1 VEGSHLLKI
10 GPSQSILS
18 QSQDAKWDVGSF
30 ADRQKK
36 TTQSSPLKYVVISVL
51 LVVTYFVTA
60 KLGLRAA
67 FLHPSAT
74 PVWPPTGITLAAFL
88 IFGYRV
94 WPAILLGAFL
104 SNWTTAGT
112 VSTSLGIAIGNTS
125 EGLVGSYLV
134 NRYAGGLGVFN
145 QAHSTLRFV
154 IYAAMLSTTVSAT
167 CGVTSLSVAG
177 FAEWND
183 YGPVWLTWWLGDAVG
198 AVVVAPTLVLLAVG
212 PYPRWDLRK
221 FLEAIVLGGCL
232 FLVGLIVFGE
242 LAHPEIKN
250 YPLEFLC
257 IPFLLWAGFRFG
269 TLEVAIALPMLAGI
283 AIWGTLHGYGPFPR
297 GTPNESLLLLQAF
310 MGVSGA
316 TALSVAAVVSERKNA
331 EEALRRVRDEL
342 EEQAATDP
350 LTGLAN
356 YRRLVDVIDA
366 EIERSQRTRRS
377 FALILFDLDGLKKIN
392 DTQGHLVG
400 SAALCRLANILGLHA
415 RAIDTAARYGG
426 DEFALLLPETD
437 GEGARYVA
445 GRIAERMMH
454 DGEPPPISASF
465 GIGVFPMD
473 GETLNGVFRTADA
486 ALYMMKRSRIGL
498 IAH

>member
-1 VEGSHLLKI
+1 
-10 GPSQSILS
+10 
-18 QSQDAKWDVGSF
+18 
-30 ADRQKK
+30 
-36 TTQSSPLKYVVISVL
+36 VL
-51 LVVTYFVTA
+51 L
-60 KLGLRAA
+60 
-67 FLHPSAT
+67 S
-74 PVWPPTGITLAAFL
+74 
-88 IFGYRV
+88 
-94 WPAILLGAFL
+94 
-104 SNWTTAGT
+104 
-112 VSTSLGIAIGNTS
+112 
-125 EGLVGSYLV
+125 
-134 NRYAGGLGVFN
+134 
-145 QAHSTLRFV
+145 
-154 IYAAMLSTTVSAT
+154 
-167 CGVTSLSVAG
+167 
-177 FAEWND
+177 
-183 YGPVWLTWWLGDAVG
+183 
-198 AVVVAPTLVLLAVG
+198 VG

-242 LAHPEIKN
+242 LAYPEIKN

-269 TLEVAIALPMLAGI
+269 TLEVTIALPMLAGI
-283 AIWGTLHGYGPFPR
+283 AIWGTLHGYGPFVR

-316 TALSVAAVVSERKNA
+316 TALAVAAVVSERKNV

-437 GEGARYVA
+437 GDGARYVA

-454 DGEPPPISASF
+454 DGEHPPISASF

>member
-1 VEGSHLLKI
+1 
-10 GPSQSILS
+10 
-18 QSQDAKWDVGSF
+18 
-30 ADRQKK
+30 
-36 TTQSSPLKYVVISVL
+36 
-51 LVVTYFVTA
+51 
-60 KLGLRAA
+60 
-67 FLHPSAT
+67 
-74 PVWPPTGITLAAFL
+74 
-88 IFGYRV
+88 
-94 WPAILLGAFL
+94 
-104 SNWTTAGT
+104 
-112 VSTSLGIAIGNTS
+112 
-125 EGLVGSYLV
+125 
-134 NRYAGGLGVFN
+134 
-145 QAHSTLRFV
+145 
-154 IYAAMLSTTVSAT
+154 
-167 CGVTSLSVAG
+167 
-177 FAEWND
+177 
-183 YGPVWLTWWLGDAVG
+183 
-198 AVVVAPTLVLLAVG
+198 
-212 PYPRWDLRK
+212 
-221 FLEAIVLGGCL
+221 
-232 FLVGLIVFGE
+232 
-242 LAHPEIKN
+242 
-250 YPLEFLC
+250 
-257 IPFLLWAGFRFG
+257 
-269 TLEVAIALPMLAGI
+269 MLAGI

-454 DGEPPPISASF
+454 DGEPPPFQPALASAC
-465 GIGVFPMD
+465 
-473 GETLNGVFRTADA
+473 
-486 ALYMMKRSRIGL
+486 SRWMVKLSMGYFARRMPL
-498 IAH
+498 ST